1 MNQASGNFAPMAG
14 DIASRAGVD
23 LQLFPELAGQR
34 LGLGFAGFDFT
45 AGKFPHPRLI
55 RVGRALR
62 QQNLPVA
69 FDNGGNNI
77 KSF

>member
-1 MNQASGNFAPMAG
+1 MYQASGHFALVAG
-14 DIASRAGVD
+14 DVAFRPGVD
-23 LQLFPELAGQR
+23 RQLLLELARQR

-45 AGKFPHPRLI
+45 AGQFPHSRLI
-55 RVGRALR
+55 RVGRPLR

-77 KSF
+77 KGF